1 MQGKTVAQSR
11 VTASRL
17 MLPQHA
23 NPRGNVHGGEVMKMV
38 DETAGLAAMRHA
50 SCPAVTVAI
59 DAMTFLEPVRIGDFL
74 MLTAELTYTGKT
86 SMEVRVSVTAENPLT
101 GEHVHTNWAYLVFV
115 AVDEEG
121 QPVQVP
127 PLIAETDEE
136 RVRMERAKERQ
147 AHRLRRREQEA
158 LPHQEDK

>member
-1 MQGKTVAQSR
+1 MDTKTVAQSR

-23 NPRGNVHGGEVMKMV
+23 NPLGNVHGGEVMKMV
-38 DETAGLAAMRHA
+38 DEAAGLAAMRHA
-50 SCPAVTVAI
+50 GCPAVTVAI

-74 MLTAELTYTGKT
+74 TLTAELTYVGKT
-86 SMEVRVSVTAENPLT
+86 SMEVRVSVSAENPLT

-121 QPVQVP
+121 QPVPVP
-127 PLIAETDEE
+127 PLIAETDEQ
-136 RVRMERAKERQ
+136 RDRMERAKERQ
-147 AHRLRRREQEA
+147 AYRLQRRKQEA
-158 LPHQEDK
+158 PPRPEEK